1 MFSNLTSSP
10 FNSFG
15 SKLQRFSRA
24 SPSGPG
30 LTSSVCHG
38 APSSWLQ
45 LLQSLLSRQRRQSC
59 WKPTSNN
66 NQQSATRVR
75 RVTCAIGRITP
86 GCRVRIVWLKVIRLL
101 VVVGLIRGPEP
112 LQAKPSQVTSVT
124 AAERRFPER
133 ALRISIYFVRPH
145 EANEENDGKPNG
157 EDVDGP
163 EPRPLQ
169 GGHIEALD
177 ETPLQWTYTQRGG
190 I

>member
-1 MFSNLTSSP
+1 M
-10 FNSFG
+10 
-15 SKLQRFSRA
+15 
-24 SPSGPG
+24 
-30 LTSSVCHG
+30 
-38 APSSWLQ
+38 
-45 LLQSLLSRQRRQSC
+45 LLQSFTFRSRSDFFCLPRGSLLLAAAPSVSSEQTEETELLETNFQ
-59 WKPTSNN
+59 
-66 NQQSATRVR
+66 QQSTECNTSE

-86 GCRVRIVWLKVIRLL
+86 GCRVRIIWLKVIRLL

-112 LQAKPSQVTSVT
+112 LQAKPSQVTSFT

-145 EANEENDGKPNG
+145 EANEENDGKSNG

-177 ETPLQWTYTQRGG
+177 ETMLQ
-190 I
+190 